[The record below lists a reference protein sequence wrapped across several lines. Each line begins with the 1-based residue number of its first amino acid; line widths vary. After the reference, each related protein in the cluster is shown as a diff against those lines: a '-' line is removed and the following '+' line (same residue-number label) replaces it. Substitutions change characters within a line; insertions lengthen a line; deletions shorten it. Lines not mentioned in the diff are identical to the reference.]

1 MPRLMRHTRRQAPLR
16 VAKQPGGKGN
26 RSQPT
31 PNRSP
36 EIHSHSSRRALKVL
50 HRTVN
55 ADVEPLLLSRHRSLI
70 GEYMAARTLP
80 FSWLS
85 GKMVAYHMGWAD
97 EAGRPHVVKTGKL
110 VRPSL
115 CLWAC
120 SALGEDSA
128 LALPAAAAI
137 EWFHNFTLVHDDI
150 QDDDRRRHG
159 RETVWSLWGVPQGI
173 NAGDAMQALAFL
185 SIARDAAHPERA
197 VRAIAAIA
205 SAGLTVIEGQCLDL
219 ELEGK
224 VDTTLRAYLRMVAA
238 KTGALLGASVESGAL
253 LAGADPA
260 RAAQFRRAGRLL
272 GTAFQIRDDWL
283 GTYGDPS
290 VTGKSSSGDASRYK
304 MTFPVVAGVRAMST
318 LQRRRLRELFRDQ
331 QDDPEP
337 KLRALLDEVSGDA
350 LTRSAAERYAEKSV
364 DAIARSGISKD
375 ALGEFEEVAY
385 YVATRSR

>member
-1 MPRLMRHTRRQAPLR
+1 MRGH
-16 VAKQPGGKGN
+16 
-26 RSQPT
+26 
-31 PNRSP
+31 
-36 EIHSHSSRRALKVL
+36 ALP
-50 HRTVN
+50 
-55 ADVEPLLLSRHRSLI
+55 A
-70 GEYMAARTLP
+70 
-80 FSWLS
+80 SWLS
-85 GKMVAYHMGWAD
+85 AKMVAYHMGWAD
-97 EAGRPHVVKTGKL
+97 EAGRPQALKTGKL

-120 SALGEDSA
+120 SACGSKPHA
-128 LALPAAAAI
+128 ALPAAAAI

-150 QDDDRRRHG
+150 QDGDRKRHN
-159 RETVWSLWGVPQGI
+159 RETVWSLWGIPQAI
-173 NAGDAMQALAFL
+173 NAGDAMHALAFL
-185 SIARDAAHPERA
+185 SVAKDAADPKAALDA
-197 VRAIAAIA
+197 VASIAE
-205 SAGLTVIEGQCLDL
+205 AGMQVIEGQCLDL
-219 ELEGK
+219 ELEGR

-238 KTGALLGASVESGAL
+238 KTGALLGAALQAGAL
-253 LAGADPA
+253 MAGADVSRA
-260 RAAQFRRAGRLL
+260 RHFHRAGRLL

-283 GTYGDPS
+283 GMYGDPA
-290 VTGKSSSGDASRYK
+290 VTGKSSSGDAARYK